1 MWRVCNLYCR
11 VGRRANSFMMQRIVV
26 MSRTMFD
33 KKVYRIYTFML
44 QVLPEICY
52 NKEQGVCLAGWR
64 QKQADMKEVFM
75 NFNPN
80 SGFLFVIAA
89 IVIVFVVAQSVFFL
103 VRAYRH
109 GIEIGMDKT
118 KLKKTVVSTAV
129 FTVAP
134 AISIL
139 LGILTLAKF
148 LGIPLPW
155 IRLSV
160 VGAITYELPAATS
173 TATALGLSLSETIT
187 DPKAYSAIAWV
198 MTLGII
204 PGMILIPLFL
214 KKIQGGIMKIKNKD
228 SKWGD
233 LFMTSLFLGM
243 ISAFL
248 GMVFTDVRSG
258 LAGWIPIFVLLFSAL
273 VMGICGLLIKVLKWQ
288 WLETYA
294 MSISMI
300 LAMIFAV
307 IITPIIG

>member
-1 MWRVCNLYCR
+1 
-11 VGRRANSFMMQRIVV
+11 
-26 MSRTMFD
+26 
-33 KKVYRIYTFML
+33 
-44 QVLPEICY
+44 
-52 NKEQGVCLAGWR
+52 
-64 QKQADMKEVFM
+64 M
-75 NFNPN
+75 NFDPN
-80 SGFLFVIAA
+80 SSFLFILAAVVIA
-89 IVIVFVVAQSVFFL
+89 FVVAQSVFFL

-109 GIEIGMDKT
+109 GVSIGMDRE
-118 KLKKTVVSTAV
+118 KLKKTVLSTAV
-129 FTVAP
+129 FTIAP
-134 AISIL
+134 AVSIL
-139 LGILTLAKF
+139 LGILTLSKF

-173 TATALGLSLSETIT
+173 TATALGLSLADTIT
-187 DPKAYSAIAWV
+187 DPKAYTAIAWV

-204 PGMILIPLFL
+204 PGMIMIPLFL

-273 VMGICGLLIKVLKWQ
+273 MMGICGVLIKVCKMK

-294 MSISMI
+294 LSISMI

-307 IITPIIG
+307 IITPVIG

>member
-1 MWRVCNLYCR
+1 
-11 VGRRANSFMMQRIVV
+11 
-26 MSRTMFD
+26 MS
-33 KKVYRIYTFML
+33 
-44 QVLPEICY
+44 
-52 NKEQGVCLAGWR
+52 
-64 QKQADMKEVFM
+64 
-75 NFNPN
+75 FNPN
-80 SGFLFVIAA
+80 SSFLFIVAAVVIA
-89 IVIVFVVAQSVFFL
+89 FVVAQSAFFL

-109 GIEIGMDKT
+109 GVEIGMDRT
-118 KLKKTVVSTAV
+118 KLKKTVLSTAV

-134 AISIL
+134 AVSIL
-139 LGILTLAKF
+139 LGILTLSKF

-173 TATALGLSLSETIT
+173 TATALGLSLSDTIT
-187 DPKAYSAIAWV
+187 DPKAYTAIAWV

-204 PGMILIPLFL
+204 PGMIMIPLFL

-273 VMGICGLLIKVLKWQ
+273 MMGICGILIKVCKMK

-294 MSISMI
+294 LSVSMI
-300 LAMIFAV
+300 LAMVFAM
-307 IITPIIG
+307 IITPLIG